1 MRIIS
6 GICGGLRV
14 TAPPGLDTRPTADR
28 VKESLFGMLGDL
40 GGQRVLDLFAG
51 SGALGLEALSRGAVA
66 AVWVEQQ
73 KALGALLE
81 ANWAVVRHGLEHAG
95 VAADGRVLMAEVRQ
109 VPRRLAGEAG
119 TFDLIFAD
127 PPYHPPAGGYGARE
141 LVADT
146 ALAIWAG
153 SRALLVLEH
162 AEDVA
167 PPWHPLS
174 PWRLLRQR
182 RYGRTVLSFARQ
194 GETGA

>member
-6 GICGGLRV
+6 GICGGLRLK
-14 TAPPGLDTRPTADR
+14 APPGLDTRPTADR
-28 VKESLFGMLGDL
+28 VKESLFSMLGDL

-73 KALGALLE
+73 KRLSPLLE
-81 ANWAVVRHGLEHAG
+81 DNWATIRNGLQHAG
-95 VAADGRVLMAEVRQ
+95 VAAEGRVLTAEVRQ
-109 VPRRLAGEAG
+109 VPRQLAAEAG

-141 LVADT
+141 LVAD
-146 ALAIWAG
+146 AEFARWAG
-153 SRALLVLEH
+153 PQALLVLEH
-162 AEDVA
+162 ADDVVPA
-167 PPWHPLS
+167 WHPLS

-182 RYGRTVLSFARQ
+182 RYGQTVLSFARQ
-194 GETGA
+194 DGA

>member
-73 KALGALLE
+73 KSLAALL
-81 ANWAVVRHGLEHAG
+81 
-95 VAADGRVLMAEVRQ
+95 
-109 VPRRLAGEAG
+109 
-119 TFDLIFAD
+119 
-127 PPYHPPAGGYGARE
+127 
-141 LVADT
+141 
-146 ALAIWAG
+146 
-153 SRALLVLEH
+153 
-162 AEDVA
+162 
-167 PPWHPLS
+167 
-174 PWRLLRQR
+174 
-182 RYGRTVLSFARQ
+182 
-194 GETGA
+194 